1 MTMVAA
7 LAVISTQNS
16 TVSGLSNIC
25 QGMAKMNMMPQ
36 FFAKTNKRKVPFFGV
51 IFVSATILIFAFISD
66 SSSSAISFLIL
77 VGSVFWMISYILA
90 HIDVLIL
97 RKRVPNAPRSFKVP
111 LGKILPL
118 IGILGTTYMI
128 LNISTDP
135 AERLAI
141 WGVTGIAFL
150 ILGIYSFFWI
160 KYKMRMPVFKS
171 VPMEEV
177 MAMEND
183 LYYVIRKGKGIWR

>member
-1 MTMVAA
+1 MVAA

-183 LYYVIRKGKGIWR
+183 LYYVIRKEKGIWR

>member
-1 MTMVAA
+1 
-7 LAVISTQNS
+7 
-16 TVSGLSNIC
+16 
-25 QGMAKMNMMPQ
+25 
-36 FFAKTNKRKVPFFGV
+36 
-51 IFVSATILIFAFISD
+51 
-66 SSSSAISFLIL
+66 
-77 VGSVFWMISYILA
+77 
-90 HIDVLIL
+90 
-97 RKRVPNAPRSFKVP
+97 
-111 LGKILPL
+111 
-118 IGILGTTYMI
+118 MI

-183 LYYVIRKGKGIWR
+183 LYYVIRKEKGIWRWPCFGGCLNEQKVFC

>member
-1 MTMVAA
+1 
-7 LAVISTQNS
+7 
-16 TVSGLSNIC
+16 
-25 QGMAKMNMMPQ
+25 
-36 FFAKTNKRKVPFFGV
+36 
-51 IFVSATILIFAFISD
+51 
-66 SSSSAISFLIL
+66 
-77 VGSVFWMISYILA
+77 MISYILA

-128 LNISTDP
+128 LNISTDS

-150 ILGIYSFFWI
+150 ILGVYSFFWI

-183 LYYVIRKGKGIWR
+183 LYYVIRKEKGIWR

>member
-1 MTMVAA
+1 MRYIPQATNS
-7 LAVISTQNS
+7 LFDIDYSLDNSYSWSSLKEIS
-16 TVSGLSNIC
+16 
-25 QGMAKMNMMPQ
+25 
-36 FFAKTNKRKVPFFGV
+36 
-51 IFVSATILIFAFISD
+51 ISD
-66 SSSSAISFLIL
+66 ESKNFSSENGVWFDKDKTVL
-77 VGSVFWMISYILA
+77 VKYPCAKVDTEYRIPNTVKEVRGGALR
-90 HIDVLIL
+90 DVIH
-97 RKRVPNAPRSFKVP
+97 SFKVP

-128 LNISTDP
+128 LNISTDS

-183 LYYVIRKGKGIWR
+183 LYYVIRKEKGIWR

>member
-1 MTMVAA
+1 
-7 LAVISTQNS
+7 
-16 TVSGLSNIC
+16 
-25 QGMAKMNMMPQ
+25 
-36 FFAKTNKRKVPFFGV
+36 
-51 IFVSATILIFAFISD
+51 
-66 SSSSAISFLIL
+66 
-77 VGSVFWMISYILA
+77 
-90 HIDVLIL
+90 
-97 RKRVPNAPRSFKVP
+97 
-111 LGKILPL
+111 
-118 IGILGTTYMI
+118 MI

-135 AERLAI
+135 VERLAI

-183 LYYVIRKGKGIWR
+183 LYYVIRKEKGIWR